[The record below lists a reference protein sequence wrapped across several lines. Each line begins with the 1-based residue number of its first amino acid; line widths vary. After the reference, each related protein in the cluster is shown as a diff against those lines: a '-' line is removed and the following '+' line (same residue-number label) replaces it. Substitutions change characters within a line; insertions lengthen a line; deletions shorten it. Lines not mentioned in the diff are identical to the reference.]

1 MREYISTEDEHLG
14 CYIMHYIKEKK
25 ADDIISCVYVL
36 LQRKINQLNLTKN
49 CFINLVESRRYTVNN
64 KNVTFSCPSRPRTV
78 WDASVINL
86 LSVVTI

>member
-36 LQRKINQLNLTKN
+36 LQRKINQLNLQ
-49 CFINLVESRRYTVNN
+49 S
-64 KNVTFSCPSRPRTV
+64 
-78 WDASVINL
+78 
-86 LSVVTI
+86 